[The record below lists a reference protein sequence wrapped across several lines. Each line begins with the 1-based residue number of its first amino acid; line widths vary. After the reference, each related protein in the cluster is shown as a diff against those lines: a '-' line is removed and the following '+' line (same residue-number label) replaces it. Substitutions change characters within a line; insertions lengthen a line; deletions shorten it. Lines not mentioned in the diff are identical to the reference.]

1 MPHRYLFTEL
11 PKSLHKSLP
20 RSSQPDQ
27 VCRCNAYKFPHRLGS
42 GKCSNTS
49 TYGPFCSACGNSCTP
64 TMVDFGIGH
73 YEYWG
78 ATGVHRDIQEVS
90 DCCESGVVTDQKDID
105 RDK

>member
-1 MPHRYLFTEL
+1 MPNRNLFTEL
-11 PKSLHKSLP
+11 PKSLPK
-20 RSSQPDQ
+20 SSQPDQ

-64 TMVDFGIGH
+64 IMVDFGIGY